1 MHRAI
6 LSEEQLPYVIILR
19 LIVILK
25 LKNMLIFVF
34 VFSVT

>member
-6 LSEEQLPYVIILR
+6 VNEKQLPYVIILR

-25 LKNMLIFVF
+25 LKHMFIFVF